1 MSDIITAVLILLGSA
16 FVFIS
21 ALGLLR
27 MPDIYMRM
35 HAATKAGTL
44 GTGLILAA
52 LAVFFGDLGGVV
64 EASTVILFLLIT
76 APVAA
81 HILGRAAY
89 LSGTEL
95 WDRTELDEFEAYVNK
110 VKTQSKEGKE
120 RREKKKE
127 RRV

>member
-1 MSDIITAVLILLGSA
+1 MNEIIAAILILLGSA
-16 FVFIS
+16 FIFIS

-64 EASTVILFLLIT
+64 EATTVILFLLIT

-89 LSGTEL
+89 LGDAEL
-95 WDRTELDEFEAYVNK
+95 WERTELDEFEDYVEDMK
-110 VKTQSKEGKE
+110 SKRVKTRKK
-120 RREKKKE
+120 RRS
-127 RRV
+127 